1 MCGLTGANPPEC
13 LGIGKYGVLV
23 SFSSIPGQVGVT
35 FGNPHPEPPKLVSCA
50 WVHLDAGIGI
60 CAHYLIHKFNEALG
74 SATELHDVQLE
85 LPIIVRK
92 LNGAIIAVGF
102 GLLGSAYGALIA
114 SSIERRS

>member
-1 MCGLTGANPPEC
+1 M
-13 LGIGKYGVLV
+13 
-23 SFSSIPGQVGVT
+23 T

-60 CAHYLIHKFNEALG
+60 CAHYLIHKFKEALG

-102 GLLGSAYGALIA
+102 GLLGSAYGDRIVHRAPIVRKEVRATLA
-114 SSIERRS
+114 TPRKAVDN